1 MIKRGSLVLV
11 EAWGKR
17 RPAIVLAMHADGTLA
32 IIVGTTKPPRE
43 GDPAAIKVEPF
54 TREGRALQLHVTT
67 YFKRAGVGNVAL
79 QACTECRGSCPSGL
93 QVVLEQ
99 MIDTGLTR

>member
-54 TREGRALQLHVTT
+54 TREGRATWLS
-67 YFKRAGVGNVAL
+67 KRA
-79 QACTECRGSCPSGL
+79 PSVEEAVRPAFRSSL
-93 QVVLEQ
+93 SK
-99 MIDTGLTR
+99 